1 MATTT
6 TRQNECREALL
17 KILKPG
23 DTVYTVIRSVS
34 RSGMSRRLDL
44 YTIQDNRPRFL
55 TTFTADLLGL
65 SYGTESWIKGAGL
78 RVSGCGMDMGFA
90 VVYNLS
96 TVLFGDGY
104 KLNHEW
110 I

>member
-6 TRQNECREALL
+6 ARKSECREALL

-44 YTIQDNRPRFL
+44 YTIQENSPRFL
-55 TTFTADLLGL
+55 TTLTADLLGL
-65 SYGTESWIKGAGL
+65 SYGTEAWAKGAGL
-78 RVSGCGMDMGFA
+78 RVGGCGMDMGFH
-90 VVYNLS
+90 VVYELS
-96 TVLFGDGY
+96 HALFGNGY
-104 KLNHEW
+104 ALKHEW